1 MNNPQQTFKNIFEM
15 QKMGIKSTHPSSENK
30 LPNWVTKG
38 INLTI
43 VATLLIGTI
52 YLIKM
57 IFNG

>member
-1 MNNPQQTFKNIFEM
+1 MNNPQQTFKNIYDM

-30 LPNWVTKG
+30 LPNWLTKG
-38 INLTI
+38 INLSV

>member
-30 LPNWVTKG
+30 LPNWLTKG

>member
-1 MNNPQQTFKNIFEM
+1 MHNPQQTFKNICEM

-30 LPNWVTKG
+30 LPNWLTKS
-38 INLTI
+38 INLSI

-57 IFNG
+57 IF

>member
-1 MNNPQQTFKNIFEM
+1 MNNPQQTFKNICEM
-15 QKMGIKSTHPSSENK
+15 QKMGIKSTHLSHENK

-38 INLTI
+38 INLSV

-52 YLIKM
+52 YLIKL

>member
-1 MNNPQQTFKNIFEM
+1 MNNPQQTFKNICEM
-15 QKMGIKSTHPSSENK
+15 QKLGIKSTHPSHENK

-38 INLTI
+38 INLSV
-43 VATLLIGTI
+43 VATLIVGTI

>member
-30 LPNWVTKG
+30 LPNWLTKG
-38 INLTI
+38 INLSI

>member
-1 MNNPQQTFKNIFEM
+1 MNNPQQTFKNIYEM
-15 QKMGIKSTHPSSENK
+15 QKMGIKSMHPSSENN
-30 LPNWVTKG
+30 LPNWLTKG
-38 INLTI
+38 INLSV